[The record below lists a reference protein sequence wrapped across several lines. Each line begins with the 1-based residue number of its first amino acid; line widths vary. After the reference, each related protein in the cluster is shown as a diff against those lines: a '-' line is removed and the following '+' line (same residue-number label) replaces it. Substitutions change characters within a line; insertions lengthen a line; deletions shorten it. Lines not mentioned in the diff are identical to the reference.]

1 MEKILELLNQRR
13 VWAAIVST
21 LVFILGV
28 FSISLPDQ
36 ATLIDILTQI
46 GSAIATLIP
55 GILALLSYF
64 RPKK

>member
-46 GSAIATLIP
+46 GSAIAALIP